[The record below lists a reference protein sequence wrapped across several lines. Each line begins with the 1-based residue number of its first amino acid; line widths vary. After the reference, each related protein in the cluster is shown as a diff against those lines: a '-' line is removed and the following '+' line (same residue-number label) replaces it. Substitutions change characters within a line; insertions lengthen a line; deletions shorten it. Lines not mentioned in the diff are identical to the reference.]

1 MIAMPPGVACLPVPI
16 WMYNMTMHN
25 MRDITSRNRRSI
37 LSCVSCTFILAFV
50 FMSCVSAIAVPTTG
64 ISRTNVSDAWAPVVW
79 VYRTNFVDTWNSV
92 STWYVG
98 DTSNNGEPCPLGNTI
113 LITLATDTQADVGF
127 GDGRRTL
134 GYKSYFLKS
143 TPRYILALDDESLPA
158 PFLIIDEEDRL
169 EAWHAPTDKAPVC
182 VYEREE

>member
-1 MIAMPPGVACLPVPI
+1 MPGV
-16 WMYNMTMHN
+16 
-25 MRDITSRNRRSI
+25 
-37 LSCVSCTFILAFV
+37 F
-50 FMSCVSAIAVPTTG
+50 AIA
-64 ISRTNVSDAWAPVVW
+64 APATW

-92 STWYVG
+92 G
-98 DTSNNGEPCPLGNTI
+98 RCPLGNTI
-113 LITLATDTQADVGF
+113 YITLATDTQADVGF

-134 GYKSYFLKS
+134 GYKSYYLKS
-143 TPRYILALDDESLPA
+143 TARYIIALDDESLPA